1 MYNLEVGTIVTLSTS
16 TRKNGTFAGEQGIVV
31 AKGDYSGY
39 FLSIRGKIINFHPAQ
54 IEFAEG
60 INESR

>member
-1 MYNLEVGTIVTLSTS
+1 MYNLQVGTVVTLSTS
-16 TRKNGTFAGEQGIVV
+16 KRKNGIFAGEQGIVV

-54 IEFAEG
+54 IEFVEG